1 MLNCILFLRGFQGV
15 GVSVGVSVGVIVA
28 VNVFGGAV
36 VDVDVAVVG
45 LGVFVGCATT
55 IETPKSDPKVW
66 PASSLNCQ

>member
-1 MLNCILFLRGFQGV
+1 MLGCILLLGRFQGVDVGV
-15 GVSVGVSVGVIVA
+15 GVSVGVTVA

-55 IETPKSDPKVW
+55 IETPKSDPNVW